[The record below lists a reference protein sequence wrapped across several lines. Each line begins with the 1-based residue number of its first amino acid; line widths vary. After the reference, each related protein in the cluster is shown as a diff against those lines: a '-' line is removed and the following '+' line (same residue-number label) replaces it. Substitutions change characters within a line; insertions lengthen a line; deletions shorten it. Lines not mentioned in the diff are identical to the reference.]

1 MKETIEALYESR
13 DKSVKPKNKKSN
25 ESKPIPDH
33 LSPVQKQ
40 HLNDLY
46 GIRMKCDGNPGGDCL
61 SSCVTI
67 HISNTKDQHERRRVN
82 RRITYHIADNYDTFY
97 VNTFTLLGDSRSRKK
112 C

>member
-1 MKETIEALYESR
+1 MNLEISLSSLKT
-13 DKSVKPKNKKSN
+13 KKSN

-82 RRITYHIADNYDTFY
+82 RRINHHIADNYDTFN
-97 VNTFTLLGDSRSRKK
+97 VNKIPLPYLETVGVGRNAKQVT
-112 C
+112 